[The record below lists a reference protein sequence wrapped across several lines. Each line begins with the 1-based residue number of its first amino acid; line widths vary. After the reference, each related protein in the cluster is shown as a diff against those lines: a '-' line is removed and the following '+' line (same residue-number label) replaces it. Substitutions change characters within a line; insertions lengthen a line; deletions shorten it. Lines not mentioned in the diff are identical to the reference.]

1 MFEDNNKHEKD
12 LRVNPPSNYQLSQQY
27 VNPYSNTPHNQ
38 QLSNYSGNKNEYVT
52 KKSISFAL
60 VICILLSTLLG
71 FGGGFLASS
80 SKGRSSGVSISTAS
94 ESNTT
99 AMTTSDGSSLTVA
112 GVADKVGNS
121 VVEITTET
129 IVTGDFM
136 RQYITNSKGAGSGV
150 IVSADGY
157 IVTNNHVIS
166 GANKLTVTL
175 KSGESFSA
183 TVVGQDS
190 KEDIALI
197 KIEASGLTLAVFGD
211 SSTLQVGQTAI
222 AVGNPLGQLGGTV
235 TNGIISALNRDITID
250 GETMNLLQ
258 TNAAI
263 NPGNSGGGLFNDQG
277 QLIGLV
283 VAKSSG
289 SDIEGLGFAIP
300 SNAVK
305 KVVDELSDHGY
316 VTGRIDME
324 MSLVD
329 ITSPAQAMMYQ
340 VSQIGVYVSKVESRS
355 NAESAG
361 FKSGDLIKSIDSNEV
376 KTAKE
381 VNSILDN
388 YSVGDTVKVVVQ
400 RGFQETTLSWTL
412 AEDKPNNL
420 Q

>member
-1 MFEDNNKHEKD
+1 MFEDNNKNEKD
-12 LRVNPPSNYQLSQQY
+12 LRVNPPSTYQLSQQY

-38 QLSNYSGNKNEYVT
+38 QLSNYSDNKNEYVT

-80 SKGRSSGVSISTAS
+80 AKRKSSGVSISTAS

-166 GANKLTVTL
+166 GTNKLTVTL

-197 KIEASGLTLAVFGD
+197 KIEASGLTSAVFGD

-340 VSQIGVYVSKVESRS
+340 VTQVGVYVSKVESRS

-400 RGFQETTLSWTL
+400 RGLQETTLSWTL

-420 Q
+420 